1 MKRKLA
7 IQVKNLSKTF
17 KVGNKEIKAVNDIS
31 FDIYKEE
38 FVGFIGQNGAG
49 KTTTLKCLTGLLV
62 QDSGEVEVLGYI
74 PQKRD
79 YDFLERISL
88 VMGNKSQLWWELP
101 AIDTFLLNKEIYQ
114 IEDKEFEENLNEM
127 VKILGVEELIQVPV
141 RKLSLGE
148 RMKCELIASL
158 LHSPELLFLDEPTL
172 GLDVVSQQR
181 LRDFLEEYHKRKKAT
196 VILTSHNMEDIKNLC
211 KRVIMIDKGKILYD
225 GRLSELTEKFVKEK
239 FVHFVL
245 PEVHQEKEISGLG
258 KVLEFNG
265 TTGLMLVDR
274 GKIKEVTKVLIDK
287 FDVEDIDIEEPT
299 LESVVKNIWG

>member
-17 KVGNKEIKAVNDIS
+17 KVGNKEIKAVNYIS

-74 PQKRD
+74 TQKRD

-196 VILTSHNMEDIKNLC
+196 VILTSHNMEDIKNIC

-274 GKIKEVTKVLIDK
+274 
-287 FDVEDIDIEEPT
+287 
-299 LESVVKNIWG
+299 

>member
-17 KVGNKEIKAVNDIS
+17 KVGKKEIKAVNDIS

-239 FVHFVL
+239 FVRFVL
-245 PEVHQEKEISGLG
+245 PEAHQEKDISELG
-258 KVLEFNG
+258 RVLEFNG
-265 TTGLMLVDR
+265 TTGLMMVDR

>member
-17 KVGNKEIKAVNDIS
+17 QVGKKEIKAVNDIS

-62 QDSGEVEVLGYI
+62 QDSGKVEVLGYI

-127 VKILGVEELIQVPV
+127 VKILGVEELILVLV
-141 RKLSLGE
+141 R
-148 RMKCELIASL
+148 
-158 LHSPELLFLDEPTL
+158 
-172 GLDVVSQQR
+172 
-181 LRDFLEEYHKRKKAT
+181 
-196 VILTSHNMEDIKNLC
+196 
-211 KRVIMIDKGKILYD
+211 
-225 GRLSELTEKFVKEK
+225 
-239 FVHFVL
+239 
-245 PEVHQEKEISGLG
+245 
-258 KVLEFNG
+258 
-265 TTGLMLVDR
+265 
-274 GKIKEVTKVLIDK
+274 
-287 FDVEDIDIEEPT
+287 
-299 LESVVKNIWG
+299 

>member
-1 MKRKLA
+1 MKKQLVVH
-7 IQVKNLSKTF
+7 VKNLSKTF
-17 KVGNKEIKAVNDIS
+17 KVAKKEIKAVNNVS

-62 QDSGEVEVLGYI
+62 QDKGDVEVLGYI

-114 IEDKEFEENLNEM
+114 IEDVEFEENLNEM
-127 VKILGVEELIQVPV
+127 VEKLGIEEAIQLPV

-148 RMKCELIASL
+148 RMKCELVASL

-172 GLDVVSQQR
+172 GLDVVSQQK
-181 LRDFLEEYHKRKKAT
+181 LRDFLEEYQKRKSAT

-211 KRVIMIDKGKILYD
+211 KRVIIIDKGKILYD

-245 PEVHQEKEISGLG
+245 PEPQQERKISGLG
-258 KVLEFNG
+258 RVLEFNG
-265 TTGLMLVDR
+265 KTGLILVNR
-274 GKIKEVTKVLIDK
+274 EKIKEVTRALIDK

-299 LESVVKNIWG
+299 LESVVRNIWS